1 MWATGGARLREEVL
15 SYWGVRGEGRSREL
29 RGGGGGARIRG
40 GGAACTP
47 GWEEGN
53 IRYRERGGGSPRRG
67 GEWGSRELRAEEGAR
82 LREGRS
88 PVPAESGLGCPGAP
102 LA

>member
-1 MWATGGARLREEVL
+1 MGD
-15 SYWGVRGEGRSREL
+15 GRRSVK
-29 RGGGGGARIRG
+29 RGGSLVLGDAGRGAVPGVKGRGGGARIRG
-40 GGAACTP
+40 GGTSCTP

-88 PVPAESGLGCPGAP
+88 PVPAESGLGCLGAP